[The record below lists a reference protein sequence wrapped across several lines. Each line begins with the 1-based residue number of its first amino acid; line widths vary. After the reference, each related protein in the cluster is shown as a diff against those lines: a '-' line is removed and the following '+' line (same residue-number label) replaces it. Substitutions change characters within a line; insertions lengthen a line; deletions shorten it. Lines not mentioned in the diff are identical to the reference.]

1 MRTFVRSLASEF
13 AKVFRTRLWWLLAI
27 ILVAYVG
34 TAAGGIALAFAFAPD
49 AVAGPAGGPAV
60 ADEALAPLVYSMAT
74 ASGFVFPVIL
84 GAISVTSEVRHRTL
98 TTTFTAIPRRGIVL
112 AGKAAVGLVLGAI
125 LGVLGFLTTI
135 GLGSL
140 ALAAGGIDSQLGDPD
155 IWWMV
160 ARGVLAMS
168 LWGFVGVG
176 LGVMVPSQIGSIVS
190 IIAFTQFIEP
200 LVRLAGTLIEQ
211 LGDIVQYLP
220 GAAGDALVGASFY
233 TLMGG
238 AGSSLEWWQGALVL
252 AGYGLLFL
260 LIGRTTFWRRDVT

>member
-1 MRTFVRSLASEF
+1 MTTFLRSLASEF
-13 AKVFRTRLWWLLAI
+13 GKVFRTRLWWLLAI

-34 TAAGGIALAFAFAPD
+34 TAAGGIALAFAFAPEAMNAPGGIPAGD
-49 AVAGPAGGPAV
+49 AV
-60 ADEALAPLVYSMAT
+60 APLVYSMAT

-84 GAISVTSEVRHRTL
+84 GAIAVTSEVRHRTL

-125 LGVLGFLTTI
+125 LGLLGFATTV

-140 ALAAGGIDSQLGDPD
+140 SLHLGGLDTQLDRTD
-155 IWWMV
+155 VWAMV
-160 ARGVLAMS
+160 ARGILAMA
-168 LWGFVGVG
+168 LWGFLGVG

-200 LVRLAGTLIEQ
+200 LVRLAGGLIEP
-211 LGDIVQYLP
+211 LGDVVQFLP

-233 TLMGG
+233 TMMGG
-238 AGSSLEWWQGALVL
+238 SGSSLEWWQGALIL

-260 LIGRTTFWRRDVT
+260 LIGRATFWRRDVT

>member
-1 MRTFVRSLASEF
+1 VTTYLRSLASEF
-13 AKVFRTRLWWLLAI
+13 AKVFQTRLWWLLAI
-27 ILVAYVG
+27 ILVAYVA

-49 AVAGPAGGPAV
+49 AVGAPGGLPGGDAV
-60 ADEALAPLVYSMAT
+60 APLVYSMAT

-84 GAISVTSEVRHRTL
+84 GALSVTSEVRHRTL
-98 TTTFTAIPRRGIVL
+98 TTTFTAIPRRGVVL
-112 AGKAAVGLVLGAI
+112 AAKATVGLVMGAM
-125 LGVLGFLTTI
+125 LGVLAFLTTV
-135 GLGSL
+135 GLGAL
-140 ALAAGGIDSQLGDPD
+140 ALGLGGIDSQLDD
-155 IWWMV
+155 SDVWAMV
-160 ARGVLAMS
+160 ARGILAMA

-200 LVRLAGTLIEQ
+200 LVRLAGSLIEQ
-211 LGDIVQYLP
+211 LGDVVKFLP

-238 AGSSLEWWQGALVL
+238 GGPSLEWWQGALLL

-260 LIGRTTFWRRDVT
+260 LIGRATFWRRDVT

>member
-1 MRTFVRSLASEF
+1 VTTYLRSLASEF

-34 TAAGGIALAFAFAPD
+34 TAAGGIALAFAFAPE
-49 AVAGPAGGPAV
+49 AMTGAGAGLPIG
-60 ADEALAPLVYSMAT
+60 DSLAPLVYSMAT

-98 TTTFTAIPRRGIVL
+98 TTTFTAIPKRSIVL
-112 AGKAAVGLVLGAI
+112 AGKATVGLVLGAV
-125 LGVLGFLTTI
+125 LGVLGFATSVGAGALSL
-135 GLGSL
+135 GLGD
-140 ALAAGGIDSQLGDPD
+140 IDTRLGDSD
-155 IWWMV
+155 IWAMV
-160 ARGVLAMS
+160 ARGILAMA

-200 LVRLAGTLIEQ
+200 LVRLAGTLIEP
-211 LGDIVQYLP
+211 LGDVVKFLP
-220 GAAGDALVGASFY
+220 GAAGDALVGSSFY

-238 AGSSLEWWQGALVL
+238 GGPSLEWWQGALLL

-260 LIGRTTFWRRDVT
+260 LIGRFTFWRRDVT

>member
-1 MRTFVRSLASEF
+1 MTTYLRSVASEF

-27 ILVAYVG
+27 ILIAYVG

-49 AVAGPAGGPAV
+49 AVAPGGLPVGDAV
-60 ADEALAPLVYSMAT
+60 APLVYSMAT

-84 GAISVTSEVRHRTL
+84 GALSVTSEVRHRTL
-98 TTTFTAIPRRGIVL
+98 TTTFTAIPRRGVVL
-112 AGKAAVGLVLGAI
+112 ASKATVALVMGAI
-125 LGVLGFLTTI
+125 LGVLGFITTV
-135 GLGSL
+135 GLGALSL
-140 ALAAGGIDSQLGDPD
+140 GLGDIDPQLGESDT
-155 IWWMV
+155 WALV
-160 ARGVLAMS
+160 ARGILAMS

-200 LVRLAGTLIEQ
+200 LVRLAGTLIES
-211 LGDIVQYLP
+211 LGDVVQFLP

-238 AGSSLEWWQGALVL
+238 GGSSLEWWQGALLL

-260 LIGRTTFWRRDVT
+260 LIGRATFWRRDVT